1 MLKLVR
7 CVTALENWQMIVR
20 NVASVGAGITVYHT
34 HEDSP
39 ERNRMAVYRGCQYEV
54 RLPGII
60 VEVITDDSW
69 VADII
74 ETIERAHENGFIGG
88 RAIQVFPVEE
98 SYRIRD
104 GFMDMR

>member
-7 CVTALENWQMIVR
+7 CVTAFENWPIIVR
-20 NVASVGAGITVYHT
+20 NVVSIGAGITLYET

-54 RLPGII
+54 HLPGVV

-69 VADII
+69 VKDII
-74 ETIERAHENGFIGG
+74 ETIERAHQDGFIGG
-88 RAIQVFPVEE
+88 RAIQVFTVEE

-104 GFMDMR
+104 GFMDVR